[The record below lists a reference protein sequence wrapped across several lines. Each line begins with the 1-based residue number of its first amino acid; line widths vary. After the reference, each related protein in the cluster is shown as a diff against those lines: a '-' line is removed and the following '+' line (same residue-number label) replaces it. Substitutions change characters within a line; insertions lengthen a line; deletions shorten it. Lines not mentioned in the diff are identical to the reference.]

1 MKKLILLF
9 CLLFTMC
16 FFVFSQ
22 TPVNI
27 DIPALIGTGGLIFL
41 AGIAGLPVMAI
52 IALIK
57 RWVNATGPWVR
68 IISFFV
74 SAGCVI
80 AYLIPIGWNWLHFI
94 ILTII
99 VTLSANGI
107 YLGSQKRNP

>member
-1 MKKLILLF
+1 MFLFSLL
-9 CLLFTMC
+9 LLTHL
-16 FFVFSQ
+16 FVFAQ

-27 DIPALIGTGGLIFL
+27 DIPALIGIGGAIFL
-41 AGIAGLPVMAI
+41 AGIAGLPVMAL

-57 RWVNATGPWVR
+57 RWVNANGIWVR
-68 IISFFV
+68 VISFFV

-80 AYLIPIGWNWLHFI
+80 AYLIPMGWNWLNFI

-107 YLGSQKRNP
+107 YLGAQKRNPK